1 MNSSLLQV
9 NPAQEAPAEGN
20 LPEGVG
26 KEKGSDRLSL
36 VVPTKPILPPI
47 PTILFGACFM

>member
-20 LPEGVG
+20 LPEG

-47 PTILFGACFM
+47 PTIRFGACFM